1 MAPGNEPAMYP
12 LLDGSIPAPYLVNSP
27 FRVILAVS
35 QGVTVAGCTVILCLI
50 LVKKGG
56 YFGWQHSNRIM
67 AWVLATSILAQVS
80 EIHYVYVNSPPIY
93 LWFAHILDMISW
105 YTAVIGDMAFFS
117 YFTVLSTFW
126 TPQKVLGLQIGWT
139 VFSVLQLIPHFI
151 GLASVGTPS
160 PYPYIDKWET
170 IGTGLYFLVCTLY
183 HLVQF
188 SFLISLIS
196 SFLFR
201 RQGSPQIQT
210 TLYALVLY
218 VTFFLLVE
226 WTAVG
231 LYTYAQLQEP
241 RLIVLQWTDDNDGIT
256 VLASLISTTSPVF
269 SLGFCYSTIR
279 NITIESM
286 QRAIPRDG
294 QDTIASDLERDR
306 TTSCER
312 IGKTELAPTRILE
325 IGAGGNYIET
335 MSDVNSTAEAARFV
349 SLELN
354 MTSGLPRLLS
364 GLEGTLRTAE
374 MPERGV
380 LDSC

>member
-1 MAPGNEPAMYP
+1 MYP

-67 AWVLATSILAQVS
+67 AWLLATSILAQVS

-93 LWFAHILDMISW
+93 LWFAHIC
-105 YTAVIGDMAFFS
+105 
-117 YFTVLSTFW
+117 
-126 TPQKVLGLQIGWT
+126 WT

-151 GLASVGTPS
+151 GLAS
-160 PYPYIDKWET
+160 WET